1 MFQSHIASHLVPSAI
16 FAAVPRSASS
26 PLSSTWPRTS
36 ASSPVAQAVG
46 EAGNVGFAFVGN
58 VKRSSSQ
65 AELEGNRGEGTR
77 DVERRP
83 QAVLPSTSA
92 QQPGEEDPDYEA
104 VEVARRSDSYDKT
117 AKFYHARNDA
127 NESQEL
133 EKNGNGDE
141 DEHLYDDVVEDW
153 RDSPME
159 EPVYA
164 KVDKTK
170 KKKSVISQSQ
180 GSDHQQVT
188 IYLLVLM
195 GY

>member
-1 MFQSHIASHLVPSAI
+1 MFQSHVASHLVPSAI

-58 VKRSSSQ
+58 VQRSSSQ
-65 AELEGNRGEGTR
+65 AELEGNRGEGTGN
-77 DVERRP
+77 VEGRP

-127 NESQEL
+127 KTENESQEL
-133 EKNGNGDE
+133 

-153 RDSPME
+153 RDSPMV

>member
-117 AKFYHARNDA
+117 TKFYHARNDA
-127 NESQEL
+127 KTENESQEL
-133 EKNGNGDE
+133 

-153 RDSPME
+153 RDSPMV